1 MEIIKSYLENMF
13 MHLPHTPEVSRAK
26 EELLTMMEDK
36 YNELKAEGRTE
47 NEAIGIVI
55 SEFGNLEELAES
67 LGISSYLRTKGMP
80 EGSRII
86 RLEEARSYIEVSI
99 KSAHKIAIATML
111 CIWSPILL
119 ILLSGIASFGYSYI
133 SGTLASA
140 VGLVFLLVLVAIA
153 VALFITNGMALDR
166 YEYLKKEP
174 FRLESATD
182 AYLQEQKNLFQPTFI
197 RSITLGVILCILG
210 VIPLLVLAIVFQSA
224 LPVILGV
231 VFLLVMV
238 SVAVFFFITAGIRND
253 CYKVLLQEEEFSV
266 KSKSG
271 SQKLIDVIAGIYWP
285 ITVCIY
291 LFWSFS
297 TGNWGHTWIIWPIA
311 GVLFG
316 AISTICAA
324 VTRNS

>member
-13 MHLPHTPEVSRAK
+13 IHLPHTPEVSRAK
-26 EELLTMMEDK
+26 EELLAMMEDK
-36 YNELKAEGRTE
+36 YNELKGEGRTE

-67 LGISSYLRTKGMP
+67 LGISSYLRAGGTS
-80 EGSRII
+80 EDTRII
-86 RLEEARSYIEVSI
+86 RLEEARSYIELSI

-119 ILLSGIASFGYSYI
+119 ILLTGISQIRGAYMSETVAVS
-133 SGTLASA
+133 
-140 VGLVFLLVLVAIA
+140 VGLTFLLVLVAIA
-153 VALFITNGMALDR
+153 VALFITNGMALNG

-182 AYLQEQKNLFQPTFI
+182 AYLREQKNLFQPSFI

-210 VIPLLVLAIVFQSA
+210 VIPLLVLAILFQSE
-224 LPVILGV
+224 LPTIIGL
-231 VFLLVMV
+231 VFLLILV
-238 SVAVFFFITAGIRND
+238 SVAVFFFITAALRND

-271 SQKLIDVIAGIYWP
+271 NRKLIDIIAGIYWP

-291 LFWSFS
+291 LLWSF
-297 TGNWGHTWIIWPIA
+297 TTHGWGHTWIVWPIA

-324 VTRNS
+324 VTRD